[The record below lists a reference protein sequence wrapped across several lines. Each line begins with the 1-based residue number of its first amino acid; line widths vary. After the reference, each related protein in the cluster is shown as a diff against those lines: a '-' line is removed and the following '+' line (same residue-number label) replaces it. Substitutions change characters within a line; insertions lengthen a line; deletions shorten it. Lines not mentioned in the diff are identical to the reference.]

1 MRLGARGGSFI
12 HSAGKLR
19 RENCDWQKVY
29 TGVIC
34 SAGSFALLLR
44 FLLNTHRLVAFRSY
58 YPPWGHSGQQTE
70 PCRFLGYSASRPHFL
85 LSLCPAARLLSI
97 FDRFHF
103 IFFPSVFFFFFLP
116 VFSQLFIPINL
127 FCFHHLFFFPL
138 TFLLFLLVF
147 FSHIRGTQQA
157 WLGELPQKGMFR
169 GKKVIRSRL
178 YTLSSLEKVWTQWSF
193 PSSKGRILTNIS
205 I

>member
-1 MRLGARGGSFI
+1 MNLAITLESWESLSGFTGESVGVRLGARGGSFI

-103 IFFPSVFFFFFLP
+103 IFFPSVFFFFFAC
-116 VFSQLFIPINL
+116 LFPIIYPYKS
-127 FCFHHLFFFPL
+127 PL
-138 TFLLFLLVF
+138 LSSSLLFSSHFSSF
-147 FSHIRGTQQA
+147 FTG
-157 WLGELPQKGMFR
+157 LFLPHPRYPTGLAGR
-169 GKKVIRSRL
+169 AA
-178 YTLSSLEKVWTQWSF
+178 
-193 PSSKGRILTNIS
+193 SKGNV
-205 I
+205 